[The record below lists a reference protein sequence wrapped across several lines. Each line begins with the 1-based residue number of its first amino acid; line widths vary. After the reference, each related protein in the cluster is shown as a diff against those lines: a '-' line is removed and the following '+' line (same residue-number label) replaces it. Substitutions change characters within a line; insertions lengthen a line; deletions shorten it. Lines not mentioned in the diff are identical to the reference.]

1 MKKRFVA
8 LCLLSATV
16 GFADQDSQPEPP
28 SNLFFDTDVYV
39 YEPKFSIN
47 FGARALSGAKSS
59 FSGTGIIADTAQ
71 SIGDTTSTN
80 AARVYH
86 DGVVGLDSRT
96 VVVDDGNGSSTSQP
110 ITPDGQT
117 NTWGFG
123 QSSQILPDG
132 SIALHTYS
140 ATVSDAGPRSKNP
153 GTSAGIE
160 LTVTRD
166 LGRLSSRFHFDWNIA
181 AGLSLNDLRSK
192 MTSAEKATITTV
204 TDVYSL
210 NGAPAPAPP
219 YSGPASS
226 TVNLVDS
233 SGNPILNADGSQQT
247 VTVSAPLLAN
257 TPQSRTTTTSV
268 DSVSVQNHYFL
279 KGGFYTFRAGP
290 TIIFPVTDSLRA
302 TLSLGA
308 VMVYSGS
315 TYTVEQ
321 DFTPATDADIISVV
335 SNTKSRLLP
344 GYYVDAGMEYWMSA
358 RTGVYLGAVYQN
370 SGDYLQT
377 INTDT
382 TSYLTKVD
390 LSSLQGFRFGVN
402 FRF

>member
-47 FGARALSGAKSS
+47 FGARALTGAKSS
-59 FSGTGIIADTAQ
+59 FSGMGIITDTAQ

-80 AARVYH
+80 VARVYH

-110 ITPDGQT
+110 ITPDGMT

-123 QSSQILPDG
+123 QASQIQADG
-132 SIALHTYS
+132 SIALHSYS
-140 ATVSDAGPRSKNP
+140 ATVSDGGPRSKNP

-166 LGRLSSRFHFDWNIA
+166 MGRLTPHLKFDWNVA

-192 MTSAEKATITTV
+192 LTSAEKATITTV

-210 NGAPAPAPP
+210 NGAPTPAPP
-219 YSGPASS
+219 YSGPATS

-233 SGNPILNADGSQQT
+233 SGNPVLNADGTQQI
-247 VTVSAPLLAN
+247 VTVNSPLLAN

-268 DSVSVQNHYFL
+268 DSVSVTNSYFL
-279 KGGFYTFRAGP
+279 KGAFYTFRAGP
-290 TIIFPVTDSLRA
+290 TIVFPVTDSLRA
-302 TLSLGA
+302 TLSIGG
-308 VMVYSGS
+308 VIVYSGS
-315 TYTVEQ
+315 TFTVEQ

-358 RTGVYLGAVYQN
+358 RTGFYMGAVYQN

-402 FRF
+402 FKF